1 MFEGFSDI
9 SGFGWLVIVCAL
21 ALGFGCVKFMIEAR
35 PDKPAEKPTEK
46 PVAVVDDTPPKG

>member
-35 PDKPAEKPTEK
+35 TDKPAERPTEK
-46 PVAVVDDTPPKG
+46 PVAVVDDAPPKG

>member
-1 MFEGFSDI
+1 MFDGLSDI

-35 PDKPAEKPTEK
+35 PDRPAQN
-46 PVAVVDDTPPKG
+46 PPAAPDQAQPKD